1 MVNFSQPVAPHE
13 EHYFKRERVRQSARH
28 PMVWKPAETSS
39 EFESLYVSRI
49 LTGLTLQED
58 FGKEVLE
65 LRNLDKTVIANRYI
79 LGHLQVNRPGDDA
92 ELI

>member
-1 MVNFSQPVAPHE
+1 M
-13 EHYFKRERVRQSARH
+13 
-28 PMVWKPAETSS
+28 
-39 EFESLYVSRI
+39 SRI
-49 LTGLTLQED
+49 LTGLALQED